1 MGERMQQQQE
11 GVARSFGALVGTL
24 RSVRPRHLGFAFFWL
39 WMSMFMHGPQIVGWT
54 ERASAIATGAF
65 SFLPLLALTLFS
77 AVTMLAVALFA
88 GSRSLVGSRAVCVAA
103 VALTV
108 VGTVARALSGGASFA
123 GWEAG
128 PLAVSTAAAG
138 IAGIGTALTMVGWG
152 EYYGCVG
159 ARRASAYIVLS
170 VLFSHALCLAMN
182 ALPPLAQMVAM
193 CACPALSVGLLIRN
207 RAEVRELFP
216 VNDAGASGRSER
228 SGRFSRLHQ
237 PLPGKLAACSVAC
250 GVIAGMVNGTSV
262 LMGSQGSL
270 EAGGF
275 VGPLTGA
282 VVALLF
288 LAGLACFGA
297 SLDRGFTYRPT
308 LLVMVAGCAL
318 LPFAGVGRG
327 VQVGSAIVGG
337 GYLLFYML
345 TWITYADSAHR
356 LRIPGAPVFAW
367 GRLFAAIGYGAG
379 MLAGGLCLRVLGPD
393 VFTPAI
399 VSYITMGALVCTA
412 VFVLDEKDVAA
423 GWGRLGAAEAGHA
436 AETPGARLAD
446 ACGLTKRE
454 SEVLDYLLKGRS
466 VARIAEDLGL
476 SYNTVNSHVA
486 NIYAKCGVHS
496 RQELI
501 DRAEKPGA

>member
-1 MGERMQQQQE
+1 MQTAQQH
-11 GVARSFGALVGTL
+11 ARTAACAVGISL
-24 RSVRPRHLGFAFFWL
+24 A
-39 WMSMFMHGPQIVGWT
+39 
-54 ERASAIATGAF
+54 
-65 SFLPLLALTLFS
+65 LLAS
-77 AVTMLAVALFA
+77 GA
-88 GSRSLVGSRAVCVAA
+88 AA
-103 VALTV
+103 VAPQGATTLS
-108 VGTVARALSGGASFA
+108 ALAPA
-123 GWEAG
+123 QA
-128 PLAVSTAAAG
+128 LAAPCYPDTPADTWYV
-138 IAGIGTALTMVGWG
+138 AGIGTALTMVGWG

-170 VLFSHALCLAMN
+170 VLFSHALYLVMN
-182 ALPPLAQMVAM
+182 ALAPLAQMVAM
-193 CACPALSVGLLIRN
+193 CVCPALSVGLLIRN

-216 VNDAGASGRSER
+216 ANDAGAFGCPEHL
-228 SGRFSRLHQ
+228 GWFSRLHQ

-262 LMGSQGSL
+262 LMGSQGGF
-270 EAGGF
+270 EVGGL

-282 VVALLF
+282 AVALLF

-327 VQVGSAIVGG
+327 IQVGSAIVGG

-356 LRIPGAPVFAW
+356 LGIPAAPVFAW
-367 GRLFAAIGYGAG
+367 GRLFAAFGYGAG
-379 MLAGGLCLRVLGPD
+379 MLIGGMCLRVLGSEA
-393 VFTPAI
+393 FTPAI

-423 GWGRLGAAEAGHA
+423 GWGRLEVAEQPGVAGDTSVSDVGSA
-436 AETPGARLAD
+436 GMGYSAETLGTRLAD
-446 ACGLTKRE
+446 ACSLTKRE
-454 SEVLDYLLKGRS
+454 AEVLDYLLKGRS
-466 VARIAEDLGL
+466 VARIAGDLGL

-486 NIYAKCGVHS
+486 NIYAKCDVHS

-501 DRAEKPGA
+501 DRAERPGA